1 MQSKKAS
8 LIEAIVN
15 TFIGFLI
22 TCAVAPIIYWIV
34 DVKMS
39 AVSLGLTNLLFTLVS
54 VIRNYVIRRVFN
66 RTGIFTL
73 KPKKNEK
80 DNI

>member
-22 TCAVAPIIYWIV
+22 TLVVSPIIYYIV
-34 DVKMS
+34 GTKMS
-39 AVSLGLTNLLFTLVS
+39 AYQLGLANILFTIIS
-54 VIRNYVIRRVFN
+54 VIRNYVIRRCFEN
-66 RTGIFTL
+66 GKIYTY
-73 KPKKNEK
+73 KH
-80 DNI
+80 

>member
-8 LIEAIVN
+8 LIEAVVN

-22 TCAVAPIIYWIV
+22 TCAVAPVIYWLA

-39 AVSLGLTNLLFTLVS
+39 VFSMGIANILFTIVS
-54 VIRNYVIRRVFN
+54 VIRNYIIRRVFN
-66 RTGIFTL
+66 RTTIFTI
-73 KPKKNEK
+73 KSKRNERV
-80 DNI
+80 N